1 MNRPFLKQDLL
12 LPLLFLLLAT
22 LLSSGSSWASGTSIT
37 FLGEGGKKL
46 CSFRVELANTP
57 EQQEKGLMFR
67 RSLRR
72 DAGMLFIF
80 DSDQLR
86 FFWMKNTYI
95 PLDLVFITS
104 KLEVASIF
112 RHAKPFDET
121 TIPSTLPARY
131 VLEINAGE
139 ADRCR
144 IGVGSKVQIRR
155 NISR

>member
-1 MNRPFLKQDLL
+1 MNRPFLKQDLML
-12 LPLLFLLLAT
+12 TLFFLFFAT
-22 LLSSGSSWASGTSIT
+22 LLSNSSSWASDTSIT
-37 FLGEGGKKL
+37 FFGEGGKKL
-46 CSFRVELANTP
+46 CSFEAELAVTP

-67 RSLRR
+67 KSLRK
-72 DAGMLFIF
+72 DAGMLFVF

-104 KLEVASIF
+104 KLVVASIS

-121 TIPSTLPARY
+121 TLPSTVPARY

-139 ADRCR
+139 AARCK
-144 IGVGSKVQIRR
+144 IKVGSKVQIRK

>member
-1 MNRPFLKQDLL
+1 MNRPFLKQDLF

-22 LLSSGSSWASGTSIT
+22 LLSNSSSWASGTSIT
-37 FLGEGGKKL
+37 FLGDGGKKL
-46 CSFRVELANTP
+46 CSFRVELAVTP

-67 RSLRR
+67 KSLRKNT
-72 DAGMLFIF
+72 GMLFVF

-112 RHAKPFDET
+112 RRAKPFDET

-139 ADRCR
+139 ADRCK
-144 IGVGSKVQIRR
+144 IEVGSKVQIK
-155 NISR
+155 